1 MERLFAEQPPFAEA
15 EGRESMEPLQ
25 AEILH
30 VSFLED
36 LGRKTGEHTGEQD
49 EPSSAEIASEAE
61 AAEVAG

>member
-1 MERLFAEQPPFAEA
+1 
-15 EGRESMEPLQ
+15 MEPLQ